1 MTTAIVIVFT
11 ATYLGI
17 ASRRLRII
25 PIGRPAVALVGA
37 LCMVLLGAL
46 TPKESFAAIDHD
58 TILLL
63 FAMMLLAAYLED
75 AGLIDW
81 VRDLLARG
89 CRTGISLLVAVSLIS
104 GALAAV
110 LLNDAVCLFLTPF
123 ALRLCARF
131 DLPKGPFLIAVAT
144 SANIGSAAT
153 LVGNPQNMVIGSAS
167 GVSFVDFLAKAGPV
181 AAVGLA
187 INTGLL
193 LLYYRR
199 ALAGRTLGA
208 AAPETPAI
216 ARPRGQRALAL
227 VVLAGVVAAFLAG
240 GHLGYSALA
249 GVAVLMVAGREDPRR
264 VFARVDWTLL
274 VFFCGLFVVVAGLAK
289 TGLVDRAWAASG
301 PHLVPDGA
309 AGYSGLTAF
318 LVAGSNL
325 VSNVPMT
332 LIALPFVPAL
342 GMGDTG
348 FVLLAFVTTVAGN
361 LTLLGS
367 VANIIV
373 AEMARG
379 EYELGYREYLRF
391 GAVSTVL
398 VLAAGVA
405 MLAWMG

>member
-1 MTTAIVIVFT
+1 MTAAIVIVFA
-11 ATYLGI
+11 ATYVGI
-17 ASRRLRII
+17 ASRRLRLL

-37 LCMVLLGAL
+37 LCMVLIGAL
-46 TPKESFAAIDHD
+46 TPEESYAAVDHS

-63 FAMMLLAAYLED
+63 FAMMLLAAYLES
-75 AGLIDW
+75 AGFVDW
-81 VRDLLARG
+81 AGDFVAGRCGTAVALLVSV
-89 CRTGISLLVAVSLIS
+89 SLLS
-104 GALAAV
+104 GLLSAF
-110 LLNDAVCLFLTPF
+110 LLNDTVCLFLTPF
-123 ALRLCARF
+123 ALKLCTRY

-167 GVSFVDFLAKAGPV
+167 GIPFISFLAFAGPV

-187 INTGLL
+187 VNTGLL
-193 LLYYRR
+193 LLYYRG
-199 ALAGRTLGA
+199 ALAGRILS
-208 AAPETPAI
+208 AAPSKTPRTP
-216 ARPRGQRALAL
+216 RPRAHGITAL
-227 VVLAGVVAAFLAG
+227 VVVAGVVAAFLAG

-249 GVAVLMVAGREDPRR
+249 GVAVLMVLGREDPRR
-264 VFARVDWTLL
+264 IFARVDWTLL
-274 VFFCGLFVVVAGLAK
+274 VFFCGLFVVVAGFAK

-301 PHLVPDGA
+301 PYLVPHGA
-309 AGYSGLTAF
+309 AGYSALTAF

-342 GMGDTG
+342 GVGDTG
-348 FVLLAFVTTVAGN
+348 YVLLAFVTTIAGN

-391 GAVSTVL
+391 GAVSTAA
-398 VLAAGVA
+398 VLATGVA
-405 MLAWMG
+405 MIAWMR